1 MLLYLIKIKSCK
13 GGDKCL
19 SRKNNMYNKRGT
31 SKVVWLIMG
40 GAFFLL
46 VIFPFFGNNLRSLIF
61 TSLYQ
66 FRYLG
71 AFCFG
76 LGMTIT
82 VCAIFLKPLRKSK
95 VIILGIILVLIGY
108 ALGAPNLLISLFTGS
123 GGTRGYH
130 FFG

>member
-1 MLLYLIKIKSCK
+1 MS
-13 GGDKCL
+13 
-19 SRKNNMYNKRGT
+19 NKRGI
-31 SKVVWLIMG
+31 SKYTLLLIG

-46 VIFPFFGNNLRSLIF
+46 VIFPFYGNYLRSLVF

-76 LGMTIT
+76 LGMAIT
-82 VCAIFLKPLRKSK
+82 VCAIFIKPFRKSK